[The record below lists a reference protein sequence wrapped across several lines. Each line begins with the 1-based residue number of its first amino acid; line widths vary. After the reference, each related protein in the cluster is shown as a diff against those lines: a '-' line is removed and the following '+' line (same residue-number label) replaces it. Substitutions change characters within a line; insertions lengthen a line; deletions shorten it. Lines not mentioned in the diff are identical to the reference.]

1 MDIAKQVRDTI
12 KNLGYNARQVS
23 VKKDGGS
30 VKVTIKV
37 LEAAKDMKR
46 IESAVS
52 IFEDYQT
59 DISSGEILSG
69 GNTFIFVGI
78 DWKFQ
83 SKMIE
88 AKRSELDELYK
99 VIEYKN
105 NRINKFE
112 DKEVIYMKDANY
124 PCLYGIKEGENIKM
138 YDKDSFEKNLI
149 LR

>member
-1 MDIAKQVRDTI
+1 MDKAKQVRETI